1 MRWVI
6 STSKRADESFSFPR
20 VKSPS
25 FTVEICL
32 NWNST
37 DRPGISS
44 TGWTRLVR
52 RVPSKGAKLCKEKD
66 FRIQFWKCRSQSK
79 HNTIRFSKRSQLR
92 KLRKLL
98 YWRFFLQRSHTK
110 ISENFLNILDFF
122 VLWVPKCQKN
132 GQVPKCQK
140 IVWYEHTK
148 ITNEISEFKKSEIF
162 IGISLSGSTRK

>member
-110 ISENFLNILDFF
+110 ISENFLTIPDFF
-122 VLWVPKCQKN
+122 CSVS
-132 GQVPKCQK
+132 
-140 IVWYEHTK
+140 
-148 ITNEISEFKKSEIF
+148 TNMSEKWSSNKMSENCVIWTYRNHFSDEISEF
-162 IGISLSGSTRK
+162 